1 MAREYF
7 YLHPYNPFFS
17 PLLLKSYSLYIQP
30 KYIKEIVSKME
41 SSGFVTDTLSMGE
54 SKFMVREII
63 IIR

>member
-1 MAREYF
+1 MAREYY
-7 YLHPYNPFFS
+7 YLHPYNSFFS
-17 PLLLKSYSLYIQP
+17 PPTPKILFSFIQP